1 MIEKKVCFSSSAIT
15 IFYGNM
21 KSKDNI
27 FSLEEVLEIPRMMF
41 LDKGKKA
48 FSFSGHAFLFQCE
61 RNKQHFFLNKIK
73 AQFKAEVP

>member
-1 MIEKKVCFSSSAIT
+1 MTHMIEKKVCFSSSAIT

-41 LDKGKKA
+41 LDKGKKPVKRL
-48 FSFSGHAFLFQCE
+48 SRISRLAFLSQCIS
-61 RNKQHFFLNKIK
+61 LS
-73 AQFKAEVP
+73 V